1 MALWS
6 SNTTYNQSKP
16 RRWKKK
22 SVGRRTAKGNTM
34 SRLPT
39 SQTSVF
45 SVSFTTYITLTYK
58 HLTALRA
65 MIVLKNIYFSNNW
78 P

>member
-1 MALWS
+1 MEFQ
-6 SNTTYNQSKP
+6 YNIQSIKT
-16 RRWKKK
+16 KKVEKK

-65 MIVLKNIYFSNNW
+65 MIVLKKIYFSNNW